1 MLFLF
6 LAALALGFAVYLF
19 GEIATAP
26 ARNRQLAVR
35 RAATYGKVKLR
46 TGPEMAKFHERV
58 VAPLAQKIAR
68 LVLRTN
74 PKTTVD
80 AVNAKLHAAGM
91 TMPATSFLAG
101 KGVFAAVGAFC
112 GLVFGGGLGGFG
124 GGLFF
129 AAGLAAL
136 GFFLPDFLV
145 GSRARK
151 RRGAVGA
158 AAPGA

>member
-6 LAALALGFAVYLF
+6 FAGLFLAGAAYLV

-26 ARNRQLAVR
+26 ARTRQLAVR

-46 TGPEMAKFHERV
+46 SGPEMAKFHERV

-68 LVLRTN
+68 LVLRAN

-80 AVNAKLHAAGM
+80 SVTAKLLAAGM
-91 TMPATSFLAG
+91 SMPPTSFLAG
-101 KGVFAAVGAFC
+101 KGIFAAV
-112 GLVFGGGLGGFG
+112 GGFG

-129 AAGLAAL
+129 AVGLAAL

-145 GSRARK
+145 GARARK
-151 RRGAVGA
+151 RREAIGTALPDVLDLLAVS
-158 AAPGA
+158 

>member
-6 LAALALGFAVYLF
+6 FAALFLAAAVYLF

-46 TGPEMAKFHERV
+46 TGPEMARFHERV

-68 LVLRTN
+68 LVLRAN

-80 AVNAKLHAAGM
+80 SVNAKLHAAGM
-91 TMPATSFLAG
+91 SMPATSFLAG
-101 KGVFAAVGAFC
+101 KGLFAGVGAFC
-112 GLVFGGGLGGFG
+112 GLVFGGSLGGFG
-124 GGLFF
+124 GGVFF
-129 AAGLAAL
+129 APGCPPLWVFLTDLL
-136 GFFLPDFLV
+136 G
-145 GSRARK
+145 GQRTR
-151 RRGAVGA
+151 
-158 AAPGA
+158 